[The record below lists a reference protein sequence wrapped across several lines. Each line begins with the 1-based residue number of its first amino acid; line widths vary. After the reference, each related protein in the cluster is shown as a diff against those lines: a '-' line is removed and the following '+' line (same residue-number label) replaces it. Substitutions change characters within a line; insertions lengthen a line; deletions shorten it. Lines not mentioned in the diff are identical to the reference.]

1 MVARTDAPSL
11 PVGIPAPWHQVKR
24 SVLARI
30 LVLPVAGVAG
40 LLTARVIVSAIGV
53 SGYGLAALVA
63 TLPALL
69 PSADLGV
76 GAAVTTAVADDRPRE
91 EMLGVLLSSLR
102 VLLAL
107 SGAIVVLSLTLA
119 ATSMWSA
126 LTGLAATDANNWAI
140 GLSVALFGLSLPLAI
155 GSRILLGSGRNF
167 MVVLLQGLSAP
178 VVLAICLVGRSA
190 HAGIWLY
197 AAAPACGLLAMG
209 AAACR
214 QASRHCDVDL
224 LLVLRRALSPSAQGS
239 RIRHVAGPMAVI
251 SACLPLAYQSD
262 RLILSHVSSVTQLA
276 VYSAGA
282 ALFAPA
288 LSLVSAGGQS
298 LWPIFVRTGLA
309 SLGGNLRRQFFTA
322 LTGLV
327 AFGVVLG
334 VALVLVG
341 PSIGTWMLRS
351 GAAVPVGLMASFAAV
366 LIVLSA
372 HYPGGM
378 LLTDS
383 AGLRFQAKASV
394 AMLMMNVALSLVLA
408 RRLGAAGPVLGSA
421 ISVALCMWLPTLRS
435 ALHRLAASGRKSVPL

>member
-1 MVARTDAPSL
+1 
-11 PVGIPAPWHQVKR
+11 
-24 SVLARI
+24 
-30 LVLPVAGVAG
+30 
-40 LLTARVIVSAIGV
+40 
-53 SGYGLAALVA
+53 
-63 TLPALL
+63 
-69 PSADLGV
+69 
-76 GAAVTTAVADDRPRE
+76 
-91 EMLGVLLSSLR
+91 
-102 VLLAL
+102 
-107 SGAIVVLSLTLA
+107 
-119 ATSMWSA
+119 
-126 LTGLAATDANNWAI
+126 
-140 GLSVALFGLSLPLAI
+140 
-155 GSRILLGSGRNF
+155 
-167 MVVLLQGLSAP
+167 
-178 VVLAICLVGRSA
+178 
-190 HAGIWLY
+190 
-197 AAAPACGLLAMG
+197 
-209 AAACR
+209 
-214 QASRHCDVDL
+214 
-224 LLVLRRALSPSAQGS
+224 
-239 RIRHVAGPMAVI
+239 MAVI